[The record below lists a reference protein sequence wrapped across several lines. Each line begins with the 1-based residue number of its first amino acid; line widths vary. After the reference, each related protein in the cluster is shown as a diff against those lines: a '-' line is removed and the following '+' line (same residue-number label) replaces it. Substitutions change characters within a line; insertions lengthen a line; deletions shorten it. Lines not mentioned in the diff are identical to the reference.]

1 MAAPV
6 EAAEDHPVSAGPEA
20 RPGVREFIL
29 GWRDRLLGSARFQR
43 AAARFPL
50 TRPLARRRARTL
62 FDISAGFVY
71 SQILFACVRS
81 RLLEALAEGPRS
93 VTSIANAI
101 ELPEAAA
108 LRLLRGAASLR
119 LVQPTGDQYRLGDLG
134 AVMLGNPSIAAMVNH
149 HERLYADLADPLALL
164 ANPGETRLSAYWPY
178 ARSDDR
184 DAINGQE
191 VAAYSE
197 LMAASQAMLCGDI
210 LDAVSLKTTQH
221 LLDVA
226 GGEGV
231 FLSAAL
237 ARWPHL
243 KGTVIDLPAVAERA
257 AVYLAGDARAGDA
270 VAERASVA
278 PIDMF
283 ADAWPSGADI
293 ISFVRVLHDHD
304 DDPALELLKKARAA
318 MPPGGRVMI
327 AEPMAQTPGAEPV
340 GDGYFGFYLLAMGS
354 GRPRS
359 ATALSG
365 MLHEAGFQRVRELKT
380 AQPMLVRV
388 LIAEIGE
395 AGFN

>member
-1 MAAPV
+1 MTVQASTGDCP
-6 EAAEDHPVSAGPEA
+6 AGA
-20 RPGVREFIL
+20 DQGGRRGVRERML

-81 RLLEALAEGPRS
+81 RLLECLADGPRS
-93 VTSIANAI
+93 VAAVARAI
-101 ELPEAAA
+101 DLPESAA

-119 LVQPTGDQYRLGDLG
+119 LVQPAGDDYRLGDLG
-134 AVMLGNPSIAAMVNH
+134 AVMLGNPSIAAMVSH

-164 ANPGETRLSAYWPY
+164 ANPGETRLAAYWPY
-178 ARSDDR
+178 ARSADR
-184 DAINGQE
+184 GTIGGQE

-197 LMAASQAMLCGDI
+197 LMAASQAMLSSDI
-210 LDAVSLKTTQH
+210 LDAVSLKSARH

-243 KGTVIDLPAVAERA
+243 TGTVMDLPAVAERA
-257 AVYLAGDARAGDA
+257 AARLLGSPVAARA
-270 VAERASVA
+270 ASTPV
-278 PIDMF
+278 DMF
-283 ADAWPSGADI
+283 ADDWPAGADL

-304 DDPALELLKKARAA
+304 DDPVRALLAKARAA
-318 MPPGGRVMI
+318 LAPGGRVVV

-359 ATALSG
+359 ATELSR
-365 MLHEAGFQRVRELKT
+365 MLQDAGFQQVRELRT

-388 LIAEIGE
+388 LVAETGDSGI
-395 AGFN
+395 N

>member
-1 MAAPV
+1 M
-6 EAAEDHPVSAGPEA
+6 
-20 RPGVREFIL
+20 REFIL

-93 VTSIANAI
+93 VASIARTI
-101 ELPEAAA
+101 DLPEAAA

-119 LVQPTGDQYRLGDLG
+119 LVQPAGDQYRLGDLG
-134 AVMLGNPSIAAMVNH
+134 AAMLGNPSIAAMVSH

-164 ANPGETRLSAYWPY
+164 ASPGETRLSAYWPY

-184 DAINGQE
+184 GAISSQE

-197 LMAASQAMLCGDI
+197 LMAASQAMLCDDI
-210 LDAVSLKTTQH
+210 LDAVSLKTAQH

-237 ARWPHL
+237 TRWPHL
-243 KGTVIDLPAVAERA
+243 TGTVIDLPAVAERA
-257 AVYLAGDARAGDA
+257 ASYLAGGAVAARAA
-270 VAERASVA
+270 AA
-278 PIDMF
+278 PVDMF
-283 ADAWPSGADI
+283 ADSWPTGADL
-293 ISFVRVLHDHD
+293 ISFVRVIHDHD
-304 DDPALELLKKARAA
+304 DDPALELLKNARAA
-318 MPPGGRVMI
+318 LSSGGRVMI

-359 ATALSG
+359 ATELSG
-365 MLHEAGFQRVRELKT
+365 MLHDAGFQRVRELKT

-388 LIAEIGE
+388 LIAETGHSEI
-395 AGFN
+395 N

>member
-1 MAAPV
+1 MAAQASTV
-6 EAAEDHPVSAGPEA
+6 A
-20 RPGVREFIL
+20 RPVGAVQSGRGGVREFML

-62 FDISAGFVY
+62 FDLSAGFVY

-81 RLLEALAEGPRS
+81 RLLESLAEGPRS
-93 VTSIANAI
+93 VSAIARDI
-101 ELPEAAA
+101 DLPESAA

-119 LVQPTGDQYRLGDLG
+119 LVQPAGDDYRLGDLG

-164 ANPGETRLSAYWPY
+164 ANPGETNLAAYWPY
-178 ARSDDR
+178 ARSANR
-184 DAINGQE
+184 GAIGEQE

-197 LMAASQAMLCGDI
+197 LMTASQAMLSSDI
-210 LDAVSLKTTQH
+210 LNAVNLKSAQH

-243 KGTVIDLPAVAERA
+243 TGTVMDLPAVAGRA
-257 AVYLAGDARAGDA
+257 AVRLAESPVAARA
-270 VAERASVA
+270 ASTPV
-278 PIDMF
+278 DMF
-283 ADAWPSGADI
+283 ADDWPPGADL

-304 DDPALELLKKARAA
+304 DDPVRDLLSRARAA
-318 MPPGGRVMI
+318 LAPGGRVMV

-359 ATALSG
+359 AKELTS
-365 MLHEAGFQRVRELKT
+365 MLHDAGFAHVRELKT

-388 LIAEIGE
+388 LIAEIGDPDV
-395 AGFN
+395 N